1 MLGFSSLETFSFG
14 FLKLHSN
21 FRVYSHHGS
30 LSYDV
35 ILLFY
40 YRICNHNVHILSGCL
55 HFSYESPFSLCCGI
69 FGHSFYRRH
78 VYPTSFQN
86 ILSVYDIF
94 LASNLNEQI
103 LCVCLNCK
111 LYRISFDIPCNFWV
125 HYFHHHLPNEFP
137 NLLCYGNFDYISHI
151 GMAFSTLFWRFLE
164 IFHQYLEYLENIMVD
179 LWCHGIPEKVFLK
192 GVSYL
197 LDTYKDCI

>member
-1 MLGFSSLETFSFG
+1 M
-14 FLKLHSN
+14 
-21 FRVYSHHGS
+21 
-30 LSYDV
+30 
-35 ILLFY
+35 
-40 YRICNHNVHILSGCL
+40 SGCL

-78 VYPTSFQN
+78 VYQTSFQN

-94 LASNLNEQI
+94 LVLNLNEQI

-111 LYRISFDIPCNFWV
+111 LCRISFDIPYNFWV
-125 HYFHHHLPNEFP
+125 HYFHHHSPNEFP

-151 GMAFSTLFWRFLE
+151 GMAFSTHFWRFLE
-164 IFHQYLEYLENIMVD
+164 TFHQYLEYLENIMVD

-192 GVSYL
+192 RGFIPIGYIQGL
-197 LDTYKDCI
+197 HLR